1 MSGPLLPIASACLV
15 ICSILISRGYGGYLD
30 RRIDQLRSLCELID
44 HAERMI
50 SQYLMSGGVMWASL
64 ESPTLEECG
73 LMPLLREGVPLSRAI
88 GEVRAELIIDKE
100 ITERLISELSRLG
113 KSYAKGELALLS
125 STSQWLSEAL
135 GAEES
140 ARSASLTTVRAL
152 LAGSTLGIII
162 IFI

>member
-1 MSGPLLPIASACLV
+1 MSGFLLPVACGCLAL
-15 ICSILISRGYGGYLD
+15 CALLISRGYGVYLD
-30 RRIDQLRSLCELID
+30 RRIGQLRSLCELID

-50 SQYLMSGGVMWASL
+50 SQYLMSGGVMWASF

-73 LMPLLREGVPLSRAI
+73 LMPLLREGVPLSLAI
-88 GEVRAELIIDKE
+88 DRVKDRLIIDRE

-113 KSYAKGELALLS
+113 KSYAKGELQLLS
-125 STSQWLSEAL
+125 STSQWLSDAL
-135 GAEES
+135 AAEES
-140 ARSASLTTVRAL
+140 ARAASLTTVRAL